1 MELDTR
7 IQVRTN
13 KQLKDRATKTL
24 DRMGI
29 DMPTAINMFLC
40 PVVHDQRLPFRPSLT
55 PYGDAVREA
64 EAESAISAKDK
75 DIDELT
81 ALIDRA

>member
-1 MELDTR
+1 MERDSR

-13 KQLKDRATKTL
+13 KQLKDQATKTL

-40 PVVHDQRLPFRPSLT
+40 QIVHDQRLPFRPSLT
-55 PYGDAVREA
+55 PYEDAVREA
-64 EAESAISAKDK
+64 EAESAISVK

-81 ALIDRA
+81 ALINRG